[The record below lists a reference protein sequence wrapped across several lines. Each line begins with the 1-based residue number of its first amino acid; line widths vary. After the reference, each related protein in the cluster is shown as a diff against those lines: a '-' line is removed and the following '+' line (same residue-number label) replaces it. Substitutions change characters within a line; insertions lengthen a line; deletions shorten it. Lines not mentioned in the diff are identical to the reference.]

1 MQIANWT
8 VLDQRGAVWSVSCHC
23 GYKTSFAAALMTRP
37 PKCKRCGASAAKP
50 VQAPPPITQL
60 RAGPGQP
67 FTPVDKPVDKM
78 ASPQVVTPIKRE
90 RFPALIGKRPASEME
105 ADSKPVNVAK
115 VKEPKPPKP
124 PKPPREP
131 KPPKELK
138 PSRLR
143 PGPTVEVGQVIH
155 GLTVLGDAPKFAG
168 RAMVT
173 CRCECGTVRDFLK
186 WHTAKG
192 NIQSCGCRK
201 DKAAALKHNERVTAL
216 PGDVFGSLTV
226 LSEAERNKGT
236 RCVLTECRHCKM
248 VWKVQVTNLRRVGDH
263 CACESRLRQS
273 SEGRLRR
280 QERLREAEARR
291 QRYRHLTH
299 VRQIDNQI
307 RYHQDRIA
315 LLVARR
321 DALTPAAT
329 VAQ

>member
-1 MQIANWT
+1 MRIANWT
-8 VLDQRGAVWSVSCHC
+8 VLDKTGAVWSVACHC
-23 GYKTSFAAALMTRP
+23 GYKTALPKALLELRP
-37 PKCKRCGASAAKP
+37 PRCKRCGASASTP
-50 VQAPPPITQL
+50 VQSPPITQL

-78 ASPQVVTPIKRE
+78 ASPQIADALFGVLGLAPVTLKQPK
-90 RFPALIGKRPASEME
+90 P
-105 ADSKPVNVAK
+105 KPV
-115 VKEPKPPKP
+115 KEPKP

-155 GLTVLGDAPKFAG
+155 GLTVLGEAPTFAG